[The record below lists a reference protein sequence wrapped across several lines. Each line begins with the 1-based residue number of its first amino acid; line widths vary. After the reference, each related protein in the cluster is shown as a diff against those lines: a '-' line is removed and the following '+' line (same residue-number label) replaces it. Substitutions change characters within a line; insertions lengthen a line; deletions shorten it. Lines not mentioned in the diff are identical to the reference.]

1 MRRGSTQKT
10 RDVYTTSY
18 FMSNDS
24 CRTIEQSLQEYGR
37 GIAGGLIFSLPLLFT
52 MEMWWAG
59 FISHPSRLLF
69 GLLGTFL
76 LLLGYNRFA
85 GLRSDSSFWEV
96 VIDSVEELGLG
107 LVISASMLFLLGR
120 IHSEMPFDAIMGQIV
135 VEALTVAIGV
145 SVGTAQLGTG
155 DDGDSGMDN
164 DDDSFIGQTVLAFC
178 GAVLFAANVAPTEEI
193 VVLAVENEPLRLL
206 ALVLLSLTLS
216 ALILNFSAFHG
227 TDRFTTP
234 APQRTWFS
242 VLYTTVVSYA
252 IALSAAAAVLWFFG
266 RFDDNSAPINLAQCI
281 VLGLPAALGAS
292 AGRLL
297 VQGNQS

>member
-1 MRRGSTQKT
+1 
-10 RDVYTTSY
+10 
-18 FMSNDS
+18 MSNDS

-52 MEMWWAG
+52 MEMWWIG

-85 GLRSDSSFWEV
+85 GLRSDSSFGEV
-96 VIDSVEELGLG
+96 AIDSIEELGLG
-107 LVISASMLFLLGR
+107 LVLSAFLLFLLGR

-145 SVGTAQLGTG
+145 SVGTAQLGSD
-155 DDGDSGMDN
+155 DDGDSGMDK
-164 DDDSFIGQTVLAFC
+164 DDNSFAGQTVLAFC

-206 ALVLLSLTLS
+206 ALVLTALALS

-227 TDRFTTP
+227 TDRSTTP
-234 APQRTWFS
+234 APRKNWFR
-242 VLYTTVVSYA
+242 VLSTTIVSYA
-252 IALSAAAAVLWFFG
+252 IALSASAAVLWFFG
-266 RFDDNSAPINLAQCI
+266 RFDDNSGPINLAQCV

-297 VQGNQS
+297 VQGNQSS